1 MKMIP
6 DIQSCIICEDVRRE
20 INGKL
25 MLIGVTANM
34 ILPKLPCKI
43 DKLHIVTSLC
53 CGEGEF
59 ELSTKIY
66 APGQKTVV
74 LKNEKPN
81 KIILKDTNTLA
92 TVVQCFINPTFNEK
106 GIYWVETLIDNNLKL
121 RFPLPITTKDDILQQ
136 KQNHQ

>member
-1 MKMIP
+1 
-6 DIQSCIICEDVRRE
+6 
-20 INGKL
+20 

-66 APGQKTVV
+66 APDQKTVV

-106 GIYWVETLIDNNLKL
+106 GIYDNVFKAKFYHANTFNFKHKSFYCSTYFALNKY
-121 RFPLPITTKDDILQQ
+121 
-136 KQNHQ
+136 H